1 MGELV
6 ILAEG
11 RRRSRAVYFG
21 RDELQLLLHLFSRH
35 VESGE
40 WLDYTIDNNERAAV
54 FCVYRRAH
62 DAPLYEIHKIAPHS
76 HHWGYFLVITSGA
89 VLKRSGRLDSAL
101 RMFDAP
107 LRAVP

>member
-1 MGELV
+1 MGEVV
-6 ILAEG
+6 ILAE
-11 RRRSRAVYFG
+11 RRQRSRAVYFG
-21 RDELQLLLHLFSRH
+21 RGELQLLLHLFSRH

-40 WLDYTIDNNERAAV
+40 WLDYSIDNNERAAV

-76 HHWGYFLVITSGA
+76 HHQVHFLVITSGA
-89 VLKRSGRLDSAL
+89 ILKRSGRLDSAL

>member
-1 MGELV
+1 MGEVV
-6 ILAEG
+6 ILAE
-11 RRRSRAVYFG
+11 RRQRSRAVYFG
-21 RDELQLLLHLFSRH
+21 RGELQLLLHLFSRH

-40 WLDYTIDNNERAAV
+40 WLDYSIDNNERAAV

-76 HHWGYFLVITSGA
+76 HHQVHFLVITSGA
-89 VLKRSGRLDSAL
+89 ILKRSGRLHSAL

>member
-1 MGELV
+1 MGEVV
-6 ILAEG
+6 ILAER

-40 WLDYTIDNNERAAV
+40 WLDYSIDNNERAAV

-62 DAPLYEIHKIAPHS
+62 DAPLYVIHKMTPHS
-76 HHWGYFLVITSGA
+76 RHWGHFLVITSGA